1 MVAKTQAQASTALDT
16 LKLWI
21 AVAMLGGGVLAFYWF
36 GGISVLYRAL
46 ALVGVAV
53 AALGLA
59 YTTDKGQRA
68 WAFAQDA
75 RTELRRVVWP
85 TRTETMQTTLIVL
98 VVVIL
103 VGIFLWL
110 LDMLLQWAFGA
121 ITGVGG

>member
-1 MVAKTQAQASTALDT
+1 MAAKAQTQESGLDT
-16 LKLWI
+16 LKLWSAI
-21 AVAMLGGGVLAFYWF
+21 LLLGAGVFGFYSF
-36 GGISVLYRAL
+36 DDVSVLYRAL
-46 ALVGVAV
+46 GLVGIALASVA
-53 AALGLA
+53 LA

-68 WAFAQDA
+68 WVFAQDA

-98 VVVIL
+98 LVVLL

-110 LDMLLQWAFGA
+110 LDMLLQWGFGA